1 MRINFKLEDTIYNC
15 NSWKAAM
22 DETRND
28 CTHREHPH
36 TADVLAYI
44 ADMADELASLARQSG
59 APGLADL
66 LELACREAHRR
77 MPTTVPVAEDR
88 KAG

>member
-1 MRINFKLEDTIYNC
+1 MKEPRKG
-15 NSWKAAM
+15 
-22 DETRND
+22 
-28 CTHREHPH
+28 CTHSEHAH
-36 TADVLAYI
+36 TGDVLAYI

-77 MPTTVPVAEDR
+77 VPATVPVAEDR